1 MKMNFFFGNAFWGL
15 LLLLWGASLI
25 LRELGVNLPLVK
37 VFIAIIIIMFGIRLL
52 VGGPWHVRH
61 GVSRS
66 RIVTS
71 GGSEYTT
78 VFASQTID
86 LTDLKPDS
94 KSLEVTVV
102 FGSAWVELPDD
113 IEFKIEPTSVFGST
127 IVPRNPQRNFIN
139 TKGPIAI
146 DATSVFG
153 RLEFTYKPAHR
164 ASAAAADSSYTESEA
179 DSLR

>member
-1 MKMNFFFGNAFWGL
+1 MRMNFFFGNAFWGL

-25 LRELGVNLPLVK
+25 IKEFGVNLPLVK
-37 VFIAIIIIMFGIRLL
+37 VFIAIIIIMFGIKLL
-52 VGGPWHVRH
+52 VGGPWHVRPARI
-61 GVSRS
+61 RS

-78 VFASQTID
+78 VFASQNID

-94 KSLEVTVV
+94 KPLEVTVV

-113 IEFKIEPTSVFGST
+113 IDFEIEPTSVFGST
-127 IVPRNPQRNFIN
+127 VVPRKPQGGFIN
-139 TKGPIAI
+139 TKGPIPI
-146 DATSVFG
+146 DATAVFG
-153 RLEFTYKPAHR
+153 RLEFTYKAANR
-164 ASAAAADSSYTESEA
+164 TYNASADSTSSKTEA